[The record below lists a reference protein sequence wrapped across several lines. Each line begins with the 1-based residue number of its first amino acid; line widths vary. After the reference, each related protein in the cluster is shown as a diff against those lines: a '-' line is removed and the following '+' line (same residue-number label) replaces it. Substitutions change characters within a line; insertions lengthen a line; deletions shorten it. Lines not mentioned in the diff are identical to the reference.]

1 MNDGRTNEFFINLYI
16 ISQSTKLGLCMLLF
30 IIMPVKNKALGTG
43 RKSMKA
49 GATKGSSNDPVP
61 RGEAKEESPLIDL
74 PGNPSLCVIIKYK
87 FRESQEQQK
96 RKRKSPGAGASP
108 GALKSRIVR

>member
-1 MNDGRTNEFFINLYI
+1 MFL
-16 ISQSTKLGLCMLLF
+16 S

-43 RKSMKA
+43 RRSMKA

-74 PGNPSLCVIIKYK
+74 PGNPSLCVKLSIISG
-87 FRESQEQQK
+87 ESRATEAK
-96 RKRKSPGAGASP
+96 KKV
-108 GALKSRIVR
+108 SRCWHLSRGVKE